1 MNILYPTTSPADTL
15 ETEFAALLRDRTD
28 EEIETLAFGSPAVHF
43 AVYCQIRDKNNEV
56 VSPVPNILQL
66 RLSEAYETLAA
77 MGVRVRIIAT
87 KPRRAGCSTFCAHI
101 LYHHGM
107 RKPCEGIAIADKK
120 EHSEGLLTKLKSYA
134 QADSYPWGVKIT
146 ADPTN
151 RIEYSNG
158 TKWTIDTAENSDA
171 AVGDTNQLGLFSET
185 SKWPKTKAK
194 NDGNVMAAVL
204 PTLSGSDTVAF
215 SESTPEGATGWQY
228 ATWQDAWTLEEFIRN
243 HAAGIRPEEKWVKVF
258 AGWYE
263 FSDNRRAN
271 PCSAAEIAEMEAC
284 LDEVE
289 RFEIERYGLDWEQIA
304 WRRDIIE
311 SVCGGDPKKFAYYYP
326 SDDVTCWLAS
336 GRPAF
341 DQQELAEMEQR
352 ARVADPEKGWLTQQ
366 ENGKVAFM
374 MSRDGSGDI
383 YVWERPEEGRRY
395 IVTCDPAGDESQ
407 TIGADPD
414 RHSVSVWRGAF
425 LQLNQDGSSVHR
437 PVKKVARLK
446 PPYYGDGD
454 TVAGHVI
461 RLSKYYGHAMV
472 ALEINYGLGIMRD
485 LKLAGIPL
493 YKRSPY
499 SHRTKTIVE
508 QYGYKMGDKQERKT
522 LIDAFASAI
531 RERAIEVLCPHSVA
545 EYKAFVV
552 LANGRAE
559 AAAGNHDDDCFV
571 AGTRILTPDGEAM
584 IETLRAGDLVITRD
598 GPRRI
603 ARTFNRVKPVV
614 RNLGLVG
621 TADHP
626 IITPEGE
633 KPLASVFAVDTL
645 YVWNTTTNRVEKQS
659 FTEARNT
666 TGTLCRDTGTSE
678 FIFGDM
684 TNGKR
689 LLSRCIGRFGLTIT
703 DLFRRS
709 ISSITS
715 METRAT
721 TTSATWQS
729 LALESTLSFT
739 CATRNRSDSCGKLD
753 FDKRKGL
760 SLTWPSGKKLPEQK
774 PRWPRMPASHMSSPS
789 ESSHALAADQS
800 SHQPSAGLS
809 IARSLASFGSI
820 ISGLLRRRRVYNLQ
834 VEGSP
839 EYFANG
845 ILVHN
850 CTADA
855 MAWETLPSATE
866 YRRHVAPAAEP
877 PDRHTWKRV
886 NVSARGW

>member
-1 MNILYPTTSPADTL
+1 
-15 ETEFAALLRDRTD
+15 
-28 EEIETLAFGSPAVHF
+28 
-43 AVYCQIRDKNNEV
+43 
-56 VSPVPNILQL
+56 
-66 RLSEAYETLAA
+66 
-77 MGVRVRIIAT
+77 
-87 KPRRAGCSTFCAHI
+87 
-101 LYHHGM
+101 M

-134 QADSYPWGVKIT
+134 KADSYPWGVTIT
-146 ADPTN
+146 ADPLN

-158 TKWTIDTAENSDA
+158 TRWTIDTAENSDA

-228 ATWQDAWTLEEFIRN
+228 ATWQDAWTLDEFIRN

-263 FSDNRRAN
+263 FADNRRAN
-271 PCSAAEIAEMEAC
+271 PCSAAEIAEMEGS

-289 RFEIERYGLDWEQIA
+289 RFEIDAYGLDWEQVA

-326 SDDVTCWLAS
+326 SDDISCWLAS

-341 DQQELAEMEQR
+341 DQQALAEMEQR
-352 ARVADPEKGWLTQQ
+352 ALSATPEKGWLTQQ
-366 ENGKVAFM
+366 ETGKVAFHM
-374 MSRDGSGDI
+374 TRDGAGNI
-383 YVWERPEEGRRY
+383 FVWERPEEGRRY

-407 TIGADPD
+407 TIGSDPD

-425 LQLNQDGSSVHR
+425 LQRNQDGTSVHR

-446 PPYYGDGD
+446 PPFYGDGD
-454 TVAGHVI
+454 EVAGHVI

-485 LKLAGIPL
+485 LKQAGIPL
-493 YKRSPY
+493 FKRHPY
-499 SHRTKTIVE
+499 SHRTKQIVE
-508 QYGYKMGDKQERKT
+508 QYGYRMGDKQERKT
-522 LIDAFASAI
+522 LVDAFASAI

-545 EYKAFVV
+545 EYKSFIV

-559 AAAGNHDDDCFV
+559 AAAGSHDDDCFV
-571 AGTRILTPDGEAM
+571 AGTRILTPSGEVN
-584 IETLRAGDLVITRD
+584 IETLKAGDMVTTRD

-603 ARTFNRVKPVV
+603 VRTFDRVKPVV

-621 TADHP
+621 TVNHP
-626 IITPEGE
+626 IITPAGE
-633 KPLASVFAVDTL
+633 KPLASVSALDTL
-645 YVWNTTTNRVEKQS
+645 YVWNTTTNQVEKQS
-659 FTEARNT
+659 FTEAKNT
-666 TGTLCRDTGTSE
+666 IATLCRDTGTSG

-684 TNGKR
+684 TSGK
-689 LLSRCIGRFGLTIT
+689 LHLSRCIGRFGLTIT
-703 DLFRRS
+703 GLFLRS
-709 ISSITS
+709 ISFITS
-715 METRAT
+715 TATHAT
-721 TTSATWQS
+721 TRLRTWRS
-729 LALESTLSFT
+729 LALASTPSFT
-739 CATRNRSDSCGKLD
+739 CATQSRSDSCGRLD
-753 FDKRKGL
+753 KDSGQGLLLTLPSGEKHPKRKSKCPKTPVNLTL
-760 SLTWPSGKKLPEQK
+760 SQSG
-774 PRWPRMPASHMSSPS
+774 SF
-789 ESSHALAADQS
+789 HANV
-800 SHQPSAGLS
+800 AGLPSNLPSVGSS
-809 IARSLASFGSI
+809 IVRSLASFGSI
-820 ISGLLRRRRVYNLQ
+820 ISAPLRRRRVYNLQ

-866 YRRHVAPAAEP
+866 YRRAVAPAAEP
-877 PDRHTWKRV
+877 PDRHTWRRV
-886 NVSARGW
+886 NVSQRGW